1 MSSMVTT
8 NTKARE
14 RKWKQ
19 KEWNEE
25 AAERGHHENKHMRM
39 IHRKNLV
46 KTKEMRALDFQE
58 DLSIGTTVSERKG
71 TEDRFLAKDVDTD
84 RRTVGRGLS
93 LFPKLLL
100 VASVSAYLLHQY
112 QKQGA

>member
-1 MSSMVTT
+1 MVTT

-25 AAERGHHENKHMRM
+25 AAERGHHEHKHMRM

-46 KTKEMRALDFQE
+46 ETRDESSGFSGRP
-58 DLSIGTTVSERKG
+58 LSIGTTVSECKG